1 MAKQVL
7 SFTVNGEPVEAL
19 VQPYVTLLDALRE
32 DLGLTGPK
40 EGCGTGDCGACSVH
54 LDGKLVASCLVLA
67 MQARG
72 RSVTTIEGLARGGA
86 LTPVQDAF
94 VRHGVPQ
101 CGFCIPGRADGGR
114 RAPRRERG
122 AVRGRHPLRDCR
134 QPLPVHGLHQDGRGD
149 LRSGGYRPQPGERE
163 GGVAPVARRDTGM
176 STVMKTTRDVKGVGL
191 SIPRPDGPEKVTGKV
206 QYVADIQP
214 KGLLHAQL
222 LRSPHAHA
230 RIKRIDTSRAKELAG
245 VRAVLTAA
253 DMPYLKKKAPTRAH
267 AVLAID
273 RVVFA
278 GQPVAAVAADELAIA
293 EEALDLIDVEYEVLA
308 AAVDPLESMKPGA
321 PPVAEAGTE
330 ADTSEAQAHG
340 SVSGVAAVAKPAK
353 AVNISQQTTLARGDV
368 AKGLAES
375 DVVIEK
381 TYRVPMVHQGYLEP
395 HAVLAQ
401 WDTTGQL
408 TLWAS
413 TQGSFNTRSEVADV
427 LEIAENRI
435 KVIPVEC
442 GGGFGGKIRALCEP
456 VTAELARVTGRPV
469 RYVMTRREELVA
481 GMPAPQVIIKL
492 KTGVQRDGTLMA
504 LDGEI
509 IIESGAFSGAVLAVG
524 AVFLAS
530 LYKWPAFEVRGFEVL
545 THKPSIAA
553 YRAPVA
559 PHTIY
564 AIDSHMDQIA
574 DAIGQDPVAFRLR
587 HVERE
592 GEPMANNQPWASNAA
607 YEVLE
612 RLAQHPSWKKRD
624 EWKKSAPAGRLRGT
638 GLSLGGWLG
647 GLQPT
652 SATVRLNPDGSL
664 SVLTGQVDIAGT
676 NIALAQIAATA
687 YGVDIDRVKI
697 TTGDTD
703 VAPMTGLSAGS
714 KTVYTVGTAVLQAAQ
729 DARRQTLEIAAK
741 ELEAAVQDLEIE
753 DGKVVVRGVPDKG
766 VTIASIGKKGNLY
779 MSKVPPVLG
788 VANPAFTQQAP
799 AFAGQLARIE
809 LDPDTG
815 EVTLHEFVVAQDVG
829 KAINPLACEGQMQ
842 GGAVQSLGIA
852 LTEGLMYDDKGR
864 LMNPS
869 LLDYRKLT
877 AADLPNIECII
888 VEKPSPAGP
897 FGARGVGEPPIVP
910 APAAI
915 ANAIEDAAG
924 VRLTELPMTPERIAL
939 AIAAR

>member
-1 MAKQVL
+1 MA
-7 SFTVNGEPVEAL
+7 S
-19 VQPYVTLLDALRE
+19 
-32 DLGLTGPK
+32 
-40 EGCGTGDCGACSVH
+40 
-54 LDGKLVASCLVLA
+54 
-67 MQARG
+67 
-72 RSVTTIEGLARGGA
+72 
-86 LTPVQDAF
+86 
-94 VRHGVPQ
+94 
-101 CGFCIPGRADGGR
+101 
-114 RAPRRERG
+114 
-122 AVRGRHPLRDCR
+122 
-134 QPLPVHGLHQDGRGD
+134 
-149 LRSGGYRPQPGERE
+149 
-163 GGVAPVARRDTGM
+163 
-176 STVMKTTRDVKGVGL
+176 VMKTTRDVRGVGL
-191 SIPRPDGPEKVTGKV
+191 SIPRPDGPEKVTGQV
-206 QYVADIQP
+206 PYVADLKP
-214 KGLLHAQL
+214 KGLLHAKL

-230 RIKRIDTSRAKELAG
+230 RIKRIDTSRAKALAG

-278 GQPVAAVAADELAIA
+278 GQPVAAVAADEPAIA
-293 EEALDLIDVEYEVLA
+293 EEALDLIDVEYEVLP

-340 SVSGVAAVAKPAK
+340 SVAGVKSEAKPAK
-353 AVNISQQTTLARGDV
+353 AVNISQQARLQRGDV

-381 TYRVPMVHQGYLEP
+381 TYRIPMVHQGYLEP

-427 LEIAENRI
+427 LELPENRI
-435 KVIPVEC
+435 KVIPMEC

-456 VTAELARVTGRPV
+456 ITAVLARVTGRPV
-469 RYVMTRREELVA
+469 RYVMTRREELEA
-481 GMPAPQVIIKL
+481 GMPAPQVIIRL
-492 KTGVQRDGTLMA
+492 KTGVKRDGTLVA
-504 LDGEI
+504 LDGEVV
-509 IIESGAFSGAVLAVG
+509 IESGAFSGAVLAVSG
-524 AVFLAS
+524 VFLAS
-530 LYKWPAFEVRGFEVL
+530 LYKWPAFDVRGFEVL

-559 PHTIY
+559 PHTIF
-564 AIDSHMDQIA
+564 AIDSQMEQIA
-574 DAIGQDPVAFRLR
+574 RTIGHDPVAFRLR
-587 HVERE
+587 HLERE
-592 GEPMANNQPWASNAA
+592 GDPMANGQPWLSNGGA
-607 YEVLE
+607 EVLARIAE
-612 RLAQHPSWKKRD
+612 HPIWKSRNDWKASARD
-624 EWKKSAPAGRLRGT
+624 GRLRGT
-638 GLSLGGWLG
+638 GLALGGWLG

-664 SVLTGQVDIAGT
+664 NVLTGQVDIAGT
-676 NIALAQIAATA
+676 NIALAQIAASA
-687 YGVDIDRVKI
+687 YGVDIEHVKI

-703 VAPMTGLSAGS
+703 VAPLTGLSAGS
-714 KTVYTVGTAVLQAAQ
+714 KTIYTVGTAVLQAAE

-741 ELEAAVQDLEIE
+741 ELEASPQDLEIE
-753 DGKVVVRGVPDKG
+753 NGKVVVRGVPDRG
-766 VTIASIGKKGNLY
+766 ITLAAIGRKGNLY

-799 AFAGQLARIE
+799 AFAAQLARIE
-809 LDPDTG
+809 VDPDTG
-815 EVTLHEFVVAQDVG
+815 EVTLHDFVVVQDVG
-829 KAINPLACEGQMQ
+829 KAINPLGVEGQMQ
-842 GGAVQSLGIA
+842 GGAVQSLGMA

-864 LMNPS
+864 LMNAS

-877 AADLPNIECII
+877 AADLPNIETII

-915 ANAIEDAAG
+915 ANAIEDATG

-939 AIAAR
+939 AIAARR